1 MKAYAATVTALLS
14 ECVTIFLMWNLTDK
28 DVLEIIAVATVI
40 ALMMFLSFGTIC
52 EEIKKNE
59 RRKHKGV
66 RRSAGRRYSA

>member
-14 ECVTIFLMWNLTDK
+14 GFVNAFLMWELTQK
-28 DVLEIIAVATVI
+28 DVLEIFIITMVI
-40 ALMMFLSFGTIC
+40 MLMMFLSFGTIC

-66 RRSAGRRYSA
+66 RRNATRRYSA